1 VLKADTTLERESRD
15 KVVKVMDKTFD
26 KLRSKFTEEEKL
38 IVENIIV
45 SILAEDKTSAIT
57 QSFSG
62 NGDPLRSNG
71 EEADPNISEY
81 IFKEFIF
88 KGDDHRIFFLKSYR
102 QRLGG
107 AKEDEIKMIAY
118 SASFANSSID
128 NSFYAYLKYD
138 NNNRL
143 TTQSI
148 KEVEVEISQSVRDS
162 IILVARK

>member
-1 VLKADTTLERESRD
+1 MFFVVES
-15 KVVKVMDKTFD
+15 VMLFPDFVNDFFYK
-26 KLRSKFTEEEKL
+26 KRKFTEEEKL

-45 SILAEDKTSAIT
+45 SILVEDKTSTIT
-57 QSFSG
+57 ESFRG

-71 EEADPNISEY
+71 EEADPDISEY
-81 IFKEFIF
+81 IFKAFIF

-102 QRLGG
+102 QRLEG

-118 SASFANSSID
+118 STSFVNSSID

-143 TTQSI
+143 TTQSK
-148 KEVEVEISQSVRDS
+148 KEIEIEISQSIRDS
-162 IILVARK
+162 IILVAKKWKK